1 MREPITC
8 PQCHH
13 QMPRGGRSGRQSRC
27 TSDGCRGEV
36 LRHSLGCGIAIGRCP
51 RCFAR
56 YELSSLTTAR
66 RDETGPSGLRRLLH
80 EIVTWREED

>member
-1 MREPITC
+1 MSTGISHGNNKPT
-8 PQCHH
+8 PL
-13 QMPRGGRSGRQSRC
+13 GGRTGQESHC
-27 TSDGCRGEV
+27 TSHGCGGDI
-36 LRHSLGCGIAIGRCP
+36 LRHSLGCGMAVARCT

-66 RDETGPSGLRRLLH
+66 REETGPSGIRRLLH